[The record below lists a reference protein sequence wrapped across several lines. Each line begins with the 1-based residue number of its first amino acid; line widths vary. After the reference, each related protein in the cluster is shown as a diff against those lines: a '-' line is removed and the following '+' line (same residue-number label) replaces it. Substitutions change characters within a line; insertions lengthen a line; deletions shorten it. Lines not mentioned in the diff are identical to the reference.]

1 MYHNTC
7 CCSGLIFCFWIHYNI
22 NSSKRQFFYKKTTG
36 KQSRKEGKMEELGI
50 LLPASGE
57 EVVASQCQE
66 CCECTDCD
74 CDDCTD
80 PDDC

>member
-1 MYHNTC
+1 
-7 CCSGLIFCFWIHYNI
+7 
-22 NSSKRQFFYKKTTG
+22 
-36 KQSRKEGKMEELGI
+36 MEELGI